1 MTRHPL
7 YVPSGTQSRQA
18 QVQHPPK
25 ENPGACGRGDRL
37 LNLTYKTLLYA
48 GLPFV
53 LAFLTMAVWASGV
66 GKWEFPGCGGHCG
79 KVASKRSCYACCRVS
94 CNGLDRI
101 KCLKACDD
109 QWGYG
114 DGDQ

>member
-1 MTRHPL
+1 MKHPL

-18 QVQHPPK
+18 QVQHPPR
-25 ENPGACGRGDRL
+25 NPRQQWRGDHL

-48 GLPFV
+48 GLPAV
-53 LAFLTMAVWASGV
+53 LTFTGYAVWASGA